1 MYPIKPTIGVE
12 PTDPYEKARQDILT
26 AINSVRVL
34 PPPERQ
40 EMLARELFQAVDV
53 SAALRLVQ
61 YLLYGG

>member
-12 PTDPYEKARQDILT
+12 STNPYEKARQDILT
-26 AINSVRVL
+26 AINSVRAI
-34 PPPERQ
+34 PPEQQ

-53 SAALRLVQ
+53 SAALRLMQ

>member
-26 AINSVRVL
+26 AINSVRAL
-34 PPPERQ
+34 PPERQ
-40 EMLARELFQAVDV
+40 EMIERELFQAVDV
-53 SAALRLVQ
+53 SAALRLMQ